1 MIGKKIKRVDG
12 KSKVNGS
19 ALYGQ
24 DESNVNML
32 YAACKYPDIACG
44 NILAIDFTG
53 IEEVDED
60 IHLITILDV
69 PGKKRIGPI
78 RKDQYP
84 IVDKSIFYEGDVIAV
99 VAADTPE
106 MAREAVDKIKV
117 EYIEKEGVFNVK
129 DAFDRRQIVHEEYP
143 DNIVVHYPLRKGNVK
158 DAFEVSDF
166 VIEREFDTG
175 FHEHAYIEPE
185 SVTVIPDFHTNG
197 FVVKG
202 SIQNPFTTRKAVAEY
217 LGINMNKVN
226 VIPSVMGG
234 SFGGKDDTVNMM
246 ACRAAL
252 MSLKTGRPVQLTLN
266 REESLKESYKRHPYN
281 MVYKAGF
288 NQDGKINALKIL
300 ILADSGAYSSQTF
313 FVTWRSV
320 VQATGPYSIP
330 NVETDVYGVYTNNVY
345 TGAYRGFGTPQ
356 VIFAQESLMNEIAE
370 ICNISPV
377 EIRWINGFKQ
387 NSITASGQKLEDH
400 RVSLIQVMNKAL
412 KESDYE
418 SQVEILKQQNTDR
431 YKHGIGFAVS
441 YRGCSLGA
449 EGVDAT
455 SAMVS
460 IQADGSVI
468 LTTALHENGQGLRT
482 TFSMIVAEQ
491 FGIDIKD
498 IVFIN
503 PSTSHIGDGGPTV
516 ASRSTLLGGQAI
528 INACTKLKKR
538 LVGVIDCNSE
548 QVDSEYEWKNGSI
561 VCKNNNKK
569 QFSFLDTVQS
579 AIGKGISLS
588 EYGWYKGPDATW
600 NEETGQGN
608 AYFTYVYGCHVAK
621 ITVDVL
627 TGKIDVNK
635 ITAVHDV
642 GKVINLLGAEGQVY
656 GGVLQG
662 MGYGVLEEYQQ
673 TKGRTRTANFD
684 EYLIPTIK
692 DMPEIDAFFV
702 ENPDPFG
709 PYGAK
714 SLGEPTLELTAAAIN
729 NAFANATHKHN
740 YRLPLSLEQV
750 LLGYNPVKPA
760 RSSETQSC
768 KTSSIKIDSCMNV
781 IVPQNLEEALKMKKE
796 SGFDLYAGGTDKV
809 IEISKGKKTEGLI
822 YIANLDKLKGV
833 TKNDNLIRIAACSTF
848 TEILSNLYVR
858 EYLPLLTKAC
868 ALIGSTQVRNT
879 ATIGGN
885 ICNAASCADS
895 VPPLL
900 AYEAEL
906 ELQSTEGTRVVKLS
920 DFITGSY
927 KTIINDNEILTAV
940 LVPSDKG
947 KLVSY
952 YEQLGR
958 RNAVNITRMSLSIL
972 TDIKEGKINDIAI
985 SAGSLIYKPARLS
998 FLEEF
1003 LEGKAFSEDLINDSV
1018 EILNEELNK
1027 QIGKRWSAKY
1037 KIPVFKSMFRHALKK
1052 LWREEK

>member
-12 KSKVNGS
+12 LSKVNGK

-24 DESNVNML
+24 DEKYIGML
-32 YAACKYPDIACG
+32 YAACRYTDIACG
-44 NILAIDFTG
+44 DILGIDFTPL
-53 IEEVDED
+53 ED
-60 IHLITILDV
+60 IEDSVYIATILDV
-69 PGKKRIGPI
+69 PGNKRIGPI

-84 IVDKSIFYEGDVIAV
+84 IVDKSVFYEGDVIAV
-99 VAADTPE
+99 VAGESPE
-106 MAREAVDKIKV
+106 MAREAADRIKV
-117 EYIEKEGVFNVK
+117 EYKQKEGVFNVK
-129 DAFDRRQIVHEEYP
+129 DSYERKQVVHEEYP
-143 DNIVVHYPLRKGNVK
+143 DNIVVHYPLRKGDVDN
-158 DAFEVSDF
+158 AFENSDF
-166 VIEREFDTG
+166 VIEREFETG
-175 FHEHAYIEPE
+175 FHEHGYIEPE
-185 SVTVIPDFHTNG
+185 SITVIPDFHTNG
-197 FVVKG
+197 FIVKG

-217 LGINMNKVN
+217 LGMNMNMIN
-226 VIPSVMGG
+226 VIPSIMGG

-288 NQDGKINALKIL
+288 NQDGKINALKIF

-330 NVETDVYGVYTNNVY
+330 NVETDIYGVYTNNVY

-412 KESDYE
+412 KKSDYE
-418 SQVEILKQQNTDR
+418 NEVEKLSEQNTNR

-491 FGIDIKD
+491 FGINIKD
-498 IVFIN
+498 IVFVN

-528 INACTKLKKR
+528 INACKKLKNR
-538 LVGVIDCNSE
+538 LVSVIDCNSE
-548 QVDSEYEWKNGSI
+548 QVSSEYEWLEGNI
-561 VCKNNNKK
+561 ICKDN
-569 QFSFLDTVQS
+569 QQRSFNFVETVQT

-600 NEETGQGN
+600 DEETGQGN

-621 ITVDVL
+621 ITVDIL
-627 TGKIDVNK
+627 TGKINVDK

-662 MGYGVLEEYQQ
+662 MGYGIMEEYQQ
-673 TKGRTRTANFD
+673 TEGRTKTANFD
-684 EYLIPTIK
+684 EYLMPTIK
-692 DMPEIDAFFV
+692 DMPEIEAVFV

-750 LLGYNPVKPA
+750 LLGYNPVKPS
-760 RSSETQSC
+760 RSSEKQSC
-768 KTSSIKIDSCMNV
+768 KTSSIKIDQEMLV
-781 IVPQNLEEALKMKKE
+781 LTPTNLQEALKFRKDNP
-796 SGFDLYAGGTDKV
+796 FDLYAGGTDKV
-809 IEISKGKKTEGLI
+809 IEMSKNRDTKGLIFIGHLEELKGISK
-822 YIANLDKLKGV
+822 DKGI
-833 TKNDNLIRIAACSTF
+833 IRIAAGTTF
-848 TEILSNLYVR
+848 TELLADRIAIDNL
-858 EYLPLLTKAC
+858 ELLTIAC
-868 ALIGSTQVRNT
+868 SLIGSTQVRNT

-900 AYEAEL
+900 AYDAEV
-906 ELQSTEGTRVVKLS
+906 ELQSQDGIRTEKLS

-927 KTIINDNEILTAV
+927 KTTLKNDEVLTAI
-940 LVPSDKG
+940 LVPEG
-947 KLVSY
+947 KEKHLVY

-958 RNAVNITRMSLSIL
+958 RNAVNITRMSLSVL
-972 TDIKEGKINDIAI
+972 MKIDDNRVNDVAI
-985 SAGSLIYKPARLS
+985 SAGSLIFKPARLD
-998 FLEEF
+998 FLEKY
-1003 LEGKAFSEDLINDSV
+1003 LTGKQISEELIV
-1018 EILNEELNK
+1018 EAVELLNEYLEK
-1027 QIGKRWSAKY
+1027 EIGKRWSGKY
-1037 KIPVFKSMFRHALKK
+1037 KIPVFKSMFKHALTK
-1052 LWREEK
+1052 LWSN